1 MQAPGA
7 LPPSDMLWQGPEEPP
22 RMRLADLD
30 TALLPSPEGGDVLL
44 HGRRGA
50 VGHIRLNRPKAL
62 NSLTM
67 EMVAGIESSLAR
79 FLDDPH
85 VSVIVLSGAGER
97 ALCAGGDI
105 RALVTTLE
113 TGPRASEAF
122 WRDEYHLVSRI
133 ARCPKPYVALMDGF
147 TMGGGMGMSMHAR
160 HRIVTERSR
169 LAMPECVIGFFPD
182 VGGTWRLSHAP
193 GELGTYLGLTGAQAN
208 ASDSIRAG
216 LADVFVSINDL
227 GAFVTALEGL
237 PRGASSA
244 RVDELAARFA
254 KPLETTPLEANRA
267 MIDRVFASDHVVEIM
282 SRLEQEAGAFAQ
294 ATLAMLRANAPTG
307 LVMAHRLL
315 RLGRQS
321 KTLEECLEREIAA
334 GIRMVM
340 RPDFKEGVRAAVVDK
355 DRNPRWQPARIA
367 DVDEQA
373 VDAMLLPL
381 DPPLFGRAP

>member
-1 MQAPGA
+1 
-7 LPPSDMLWQGPEEPP
+7 
-22 RMRLADLD
+22 MRLADLD

-44 HGRRGA
+44 MGRRGS

-67 EMVAGIESSLAR
+67 AMVAGIEASLAR
-79 FLDDPH
+79 FLDDPQ
-85 VSVIVLSGAGER
+85 VAVIVLSGAGER

-113 TGPRASEAF
+113 TGPAVAEAF
-122 WRDEYHLVSRI
+122 WRDEYRLVSRI
-133 ARCPKPYVALMDGF
+133 AHCAKPYVALMDGF

-193 GELGTYLGLTGAQAN
+193 GEVGTYLGLTGAQAN

-216 LADVFVSINDL
+216 LADVYISIDDL
-227 GAFVTALEGL
+227 GAFVTALEEL
-237 PRGASSA
+237 PGGTSSVT
-244 RVDELAARFA
+244 VDGPATRFA
-254 KPLETTPLEANRA
+254 KPLEATPLETNRA
-267 MIDRVFASDHVVEIM
+267 LIDRVFAADHVVDIM
-282 SRLEQEAGAFAQ
+282 ARLEHETGEFAQ
-294 ATLAMLRANAPTG
+294 ATLETLKANAPTG
-307 LVMAHRLL
+307 LVMALRLL
-315 RLGRQS
+315 RLGRRS
-321 KTLEECLEREIAA
+321 ATLEECLEREIAA

-355 DRNPRWQPARIA
+355 DRNPRWHPSRIA
-367 DVDEQA
+367 DVDEPA
-373 VDAMLLPL
+373 VEAMLQPL

>member
-1 MQAPGA
+1 
-7 LPPSDMLWQGPEEPP
+7 
-22 RMRLADLD
+22 MRLADLD
-30 TALLPSPEGGDVLL
+30 TALPPTPEGGDVLL
-44 HGRRGA
+44 AGKRGA
-50 VGHIRLNRPKAL
+50 AGHIRLNRPKAL

-67 EMVAGIESSLAR
+67 EMVAGIEASLAR
-79 FLDDPH
+79 FLDDPD
-85 VSVIVLSGAGER
+85 VAVIVLSGAGER

-105 RALVTTLE
+105 RSLVTTLE
-113 TGPRASEAF
+113 NGPAVAEAF
-122 WRDEYHLVSRI
+122 WRGEYHLVSRI
-133 ARCPKPYVALMDGF
+133 ARCPKPYIALMDGF

-216 LADVFVSINDL
+216 LADVYISIDDL
-227 GAFVTALEGL
+227 GAFVTRLEAL
-237 PRGASSA
+237 PRGAPSA
-244 RVDELAARFA
+244 AVDELAARFA
-254 KPLETTPLEANRA
+254 KPLEPTPIEANRS
-267 MIDRVFASDHVVEIM
+267 MIDRVFAADHVVEIM
-282 SRLEQEAGAFAQ
+282 AELERETSDFAQ
-294 ATLAMLRANAPTG
+294 ATQATLQANAPTG
-307 LVMAHRLL
+307 LVMALRLL

-321 KTLEECLEREIAA
+321 ATLEQCLEREIAA

-355 DRNPRWQPARIA
+355 DRNPRWQPSHIG
-367 DVDEQA
+367 DVDEPA
-373 VDAMLLPL
+373 VEAMLRPL